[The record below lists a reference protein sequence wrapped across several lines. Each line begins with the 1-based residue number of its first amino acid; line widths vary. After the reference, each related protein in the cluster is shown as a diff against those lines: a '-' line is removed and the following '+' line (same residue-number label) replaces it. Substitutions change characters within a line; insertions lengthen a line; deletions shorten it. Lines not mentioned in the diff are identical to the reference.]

1 MYLHVGGGQV
11 VPIKEI
17 VLIMNLDT
25 MAKSENNRNFIKTAA
40 EEGFIQTVAPDGEVN
55 SWVITT
61 EKVIASPISA
71 STLVKR
77 MTQVMSSGV
86 IG

>member
-17 VLIMNLDT
+17 VVIMNRET
-25 MAKSENNRNFIKTAA
+25 MAKSENNKNFIETSA
-40 EEGFIQTVAPDGEVN
+40 EEGFIQKVASDGEIN

-61 EKVIASPISA
+61 RKVIASPISA
-71 STLVKR
+71 PTLVKR
-77 MTQVMSSGV
+77 IEQVMSSGI